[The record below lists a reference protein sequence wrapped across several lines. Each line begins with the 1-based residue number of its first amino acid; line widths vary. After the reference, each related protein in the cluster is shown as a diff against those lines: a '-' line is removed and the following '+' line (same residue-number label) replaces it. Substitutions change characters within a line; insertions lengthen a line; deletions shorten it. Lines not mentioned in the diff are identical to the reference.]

1 MIILVMIV
9 KNESENM
16 ISVLD
21 SVRET
26 IDAFAISD
34 TGSTDDTKKIIQEWS
49 QKHSIPGI
57 IDEFEFQD
65 FGTNRSHSFS
75 VAKKYAIDHNWTL
88 SNSFALLL
96 DADSNLNVQNLMHV
110 KECLENESHEFNN
123 WHVAHELDSIVYKRG
138 NFLRLD
144 CEWTC
149 VGAAHE
155 YWTYKSTKSS
165 NSLAKIV
172 SITEKN
178 TGGMK
183 PTKSTRE
190 INLLE
195 KDLEKNPENPRTLF
209 YLGRC
214 LIQTDCP
221 ISQKRGEDLLIKRL
235 EYRDFP
241 EECYEAR
248 IVLCRE
254 ARKIGDTQ
262 KLLYHAFC
270 GMKDAPTR
278 PEIFFEAGKSLRWK
292 DNSRIAACEVLLIG
306 IKLTLP
312 PRIADSSELFHL
324 AWIACAL
331 QITNA
336 STDYYSREYSSVLFM
351 VKEIVHFGLFE
362 EFAISSTWTDARP
375 IFNARGK
382 IANNFLLKYGNE
394 HVKQRAFDRKKFFE

>member
-1 MIILVMIV
+1 MIV

-49 QKHSIPGI
+49 FKHSIPGV
-57 IDEFEFQD
+57 IDNFEFQD
-65 FGTNRSHSFS
+65 FGTNRSHSFLM
-75 VAKKYAIDHNWTL
+75 AKKYAMNQNWDL
-88 SNSFALLL
+88 SKTFALLL
-96 DADSNLNVQNLMHV
+96 DADSTLNVQSPKTV
-110 KECLENESHEFNN
+110 KEILHDESEQFNN
-123 WHVAHELDSIVYKRG
+123 WHVAHELDSVVYKRG
-138 NFLRLD
+138 NFLRFD
-144 CEWTC
+144 CEWIC

-155 YWTYKSTKSS
+155 YWTSKTTKSS
-165 NSLAKIV
+165 NALAKIV

-183 PTKSTRE
+183 PTKSSRE
-190 INLLE
+190 ISLLE
-195 KDLEKNPENPRTLF
+195 KDLENNPENPRTLF

-221 ISQKRGEDLLIKRL
+221 ENKKRGEELLTKRL

-254 ARKIGDTQ
+254 ARKIGDTE

-278 PEIFFEAGKSLRWK
+278 PELFFEAGKSLRWK
-292 DNSRIAACEVLLIG
+292 DSSRLAACEVLLIA

-312 PRIADSSELFHL
+312 PRIADSSELFHS

-336 STDYYSREYSSVLFM
+336 PTDYYAREYSSVLFM

-375 IFNARGK
+375 IFNTRGK
-382 IANNFLLKYGNE
+382 IANNFLLKYGSE
-394 HVKQRAFDRKKFFE
+394 HVKQRAIDRKKFFE